1 MFRIN
6 DRVEIVSAET
16 IQRLGRLSVPAIGD
30 ALGRFG
36 CVHSSIKPLSDA
48 MRLSGP
54 ALTVQTYKEIGRAH
68 V

>member
-36 CVHSSIKPLSDA
+36 CVHSSIKPYC
-48 MRLSGP
+48 
-54 ALTVQTYKEIGRAH
+54 VK
-68 V
+68 

>member
-48 MRLSGP
+48 MRLS
-54 ALTVQTYKEIGRAH
+54 H
-68 V
+68 